1 MERTTANRYAEL
13 DAKLQEFVPLDS
25 KRLLTDRS
33 AYISFLEVQ
42 LERVTTSCLSVQGF
56 ADRIEQLQAQVTTA
70 DEKMANLS
78 RQLTLLQKD
87 NHETE
92 RLAEMEEKVSG
103 GID

>member
-1 MERTTANRYAEL
+1 MRFIVVSHSENNYVPRTKAE
-13 DAKLQEFVPLDS
+13 S
-25 KRLLTDRS
+25 
-33 AYISFLEVQ
+33 
-42 LERVTTSCLSVQGF
+42 QGF
-56 ADRIEQLQAQVTTA
+56 KIHEVTTA

>member
-1 MERTTANRYAEL
+1 MERTRPNRYS
-13 DAKLQEFVPLDS
+13 DIHAKRQEPVPLDS

-42 LERVTTSCLSVQGF
+42 LERVTTSCLTMQGF

>member
-1 MERTTANRYAEL
+1 M
-13 DAKLQEFVPLDS
+13 
-25 KRLLTDRS
+25 
-33 AYISFLEVQ
+33 
-42 LERVTTSCLSVQGF
+42 QGF